1 MVLADE
7 RFLDWISWEV
17 AGMRIREALSR
28 EAKFGCLS
36 TFTMYA
42 DETLAKSV
50 ARLMGS
56 VKQAEIFMVVLEPQN
71 L

>member
-1 MVLADE
+1 
-7 RFLDWISWEV
+7 
-17 AGMRIREALSR
+17 MRIREALSR